1 MSLSTRFLSLSMKEQ
16 ICITIIALTIFCIGV
31 ILIVCC
37 SLMYEILM
45 NDYEQKKL
53 YFYQRYK
60 EYIQSSFYFQ
70 NFYLMQ
76 YEEIIHRMQKQT
88 WRIQQASSIYQSVRP
103 IQNYSP
109 YIKNMSEKYTTIFGF
124 QVIIYLL

>member
-76 YEEIIHRMQKQT
+76 YEENMKKL
-88 WRIQQASSIYQSVRP
+88 SIECKNKHGEFNKLLQ
-103 IQNYSP
+103 
-109 YIKNMSEKYTTIFGF
+109 YIKVLGQFK
-124 QVIIYLL
+124 IILFISKICLKNIIITLSMI